1 MGTALTGLEIRD
13 TYDALIKIG
22 DNGPIGAS
30 AKYVGDGLGNDSKLS
45 LSTGNIGIN
54 TTSPSTDFHV
64 EGSVRITG
72 AIYDSNNQAGTNGQ
86 VLTSTGTALDWKSLS
101 EITGVDGTG
110 TANYISK
117 WSDTD
122 TITNSQLFDNG
133 TNVGVGTAVPA
144 YKLDVSG
151 TFNTTGAATL
161 GSTLGVTGAATL
173 SSTLAVTGNVTV
185 DTDTFFVDTTNN
197 RVGVGTITPSV
208 ELEVDGSIKT
218 AAAETSTAAAW
229 KLGNVGLGGVFV
241 ATADYLTVEVGG
253 FVVKL
258 PIAIFPD
265 SQNYYDRVIAD
276 GGDFEGVLAYE
287 SAVTILKSN

>member
-1 MGTALTGLEIRD
+1 MGTPLTGLEIRD

-22 DNGPIGAS
+22 DNGPLGAT
-30 AKYVGDGLGNDSKLS
+30 AKYIGDGLGNDSKLS
-45 LSTGNIGIN
+45 LSDGNIGIN
-54 TTSPSTDFHV
+54 TTTPSTDFHV
-64 EGSVRITG
+64 NGSVRITG
-72 AIYDSNNQAGTNGQ
+72 AIYDTNNQAGTNGQ

-110 TANYISK
+110 TANYVAK

-122 TITNSQLFDNG
+122 TITDSQIQDDG
-133 TNVGVGTAVPA
+133 TTVGVGQAPDATA
-144 YKLDVSG
+144 KLAVSG
-151 TFNTTGAATL
+151 A
-161 GSTLGVTGAATL
+161 
-173 SSTLAVTGNVTV
+173 
-185 DTDTFFVDTTNN
+185 
-197 RVGVGTITPSV
+197 
-208 ELEVDGSIKT
+208 IKT
-218 AAAETSTAAAW
+218 EAAETSTAAAW